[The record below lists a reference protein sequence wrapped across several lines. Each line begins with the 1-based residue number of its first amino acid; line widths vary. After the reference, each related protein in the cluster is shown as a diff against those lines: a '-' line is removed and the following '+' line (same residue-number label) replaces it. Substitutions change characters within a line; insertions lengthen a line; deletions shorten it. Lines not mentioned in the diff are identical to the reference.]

1 GERRCH
7 VLCGLREHRQHR
19 LHQPDRKA
27 FERARA
33 ASERRLGDL
42 RDAAGDARRAPQLRR
57 RQLGRR
63 RDRLQHDALQRAL
76 AKLADDEAREEILLL
91 RSRAFE
97 QLGEPLFAPRRG
109 ALALDGFQLVEGPI
123 DLGHCQGRRR
133 RGARRLQ
140 ARVTERQ
147 LSLPDLAAQVGNRDA
162 DFFRLETPE
171 ASGQLAQLGEPAGRA
186 GDLGRR
192 AHHVGKQRHATLSA
206 DCPCRRERMPWSL
219 SRSCRRSTIMSMA
232 PFSSRN
238 SARWKPSGSFC
249 RTVCSITRGPAK
261 PISALGSAITTSPI
275 IAKLAETPPIV
286 GSVSTDMNGSLRSAR
301 SVRAAVVL
309 AICTS
314 ESSPSCM
321 RAPPEAVTQT
331 YGSFCSMAT
340 RTPRTKRSP
349 TTDPIEPPMKSN
361 SKAAQTKPSDL
372 MAPCMTTSASP
383 SAVASCASAMRSV

>member
-1 GERRCH
+1 MPAG
-7 VLCGLREHRQHR
+7 G
-19 LHQPDRKA
+19 
-27 FERARA
+27 
-33 ASERRLGDL
+33 RRLGAR
-42 RDAAGDARRAPQLRR
+42 RDPPGAPRRAPRPPR
-57 RQLGRR
+57 RQLGGRR
-63 RDRLQHDALQRAL
+63 ARLQHDAFQRAL

-123 DLGHCQGRRR
+123 DLGHCQGRSGRR

-140 ARVTERQ
+140 ARMTERQ

-162 DFFRLETPE
+162 DFSRLETPE
-171 ASGQLAQLGEPAGRA
+171 AIGQLPQLGEPAGRA

-206 DCPCRRERMPWSL
+206 GCPCRRERMPWSL
-219 SRSCRRSTIMSMA
+219 SRSCRRSTIMSIA

-286 GSVSTDMNGSLRSAR
+286 GRSEEH
-301 SVRAAVVL
+301 
-309 AICTS
+309 TS
-314 ESSPSCM
+314 ELQSPCNLVC
-321 RAPPEAVTQT
+321 RLLLE
-331 YGSFCSMAT
+331 
-340 RTPRTKRSP
+340 K
-349 TTDPIEPPMKSN
+349 KKKKHN
-361 SKAAQTKPSDL
+361 K
-372 MAPCMTTSASP
+372 
-383 SAVASCASAMRSV
+383 

>member
-1 GERRCH
+1 MIRRPPRST
-7 VLCGLREHRQHR
+7 LFPYTTLFRSQR
-19 LHQPDRKA
+19 P
-27 FERARA
+27 RAR
-33 ASERRLGDL
+33 
-42 RDAAGDARRAPQLRR
+42 
-57 RQLGRR
+57 
-63 RDRLQHDALQRAL
+63 
-76 AKLADDEAREEILLL
+76 LADDGAGEEFLLL

-109 ALALDGFQLVEGPI
+109 TLALDGFQLVEGPI
-123 DLGHCQGRRR
+123 DLEQRQGRSRRR

-140 ARVTERQ
+140 ARMTERQ
-147 LSLPDLAAQVGNRDA
+147 LSLPDLAAQVGDRDA
-162 DFFRLETPE
+162 DFSRLETTE
-171 ASGQLAQLGEPAGRA
+171 AIGRLPQLGEPAERA

-206 DCPCRRERMPWSL
+206 SCPCRRERMPWSL

-275 IAKLAETPPIV
+275 IAKLADTPPIV
-286 GSVSTDMNGSLRSAR
+286 GSVSTDMKGSLRSAR

-361 SKAAQTKPSDL
+361 SKAAQTTPSAL
-372 MAPCMTTSASP
+372 IEPCITTSASL
-383 SAVASCASAMRSV
+383 SAVCSCASASLSV